1 LKVKLT
7 FAGMGVIVGG
17 VEIIVFVFGLKT
29 PKKLFLFFWCFQIKN
44 AENVLQQKRNLKTC
58 N

>member
-1 LKVKLT
+1 
-7 FAGMGVIVGG
+7 MGGIAGG
-17 VEIIVFVFGLKT
+17 VVIIVFVFGLKT
-29 PKKLFLFFWCFQIKN
+29 PKKLYLFFWCFQIKN